1 MMTGTRLKEARKEA
15 GLTLEKLA
23 AEAGVSKQS
32 IALIESGKTKGPRSY
47 TLFKIA
53 DTLGVEPRWLA
64 TGTGPK
70 QLKNHSNINQELLAS
85 IAASISSSAQ
95 DREIDLTAEQFGELV
110 AYIYDAQMSG
120 RFDQDPL
127 STLISFAANLN
138 N

>member
-1 MMTGTRLKEARKEA
+1 MTGTRLKEARKEA
-15 GLTLEKLA
+15 GFTLEKLA

-32 IALIESGKTKGPRSY
+32 IALIESGKTKGPRSD

-53 DTLGVEPRWLA
+53 DTLGVEPRWLV

-70 QLKNHSNINQELLAS
+70 QRNNQSSINQELLAT
-85 IAASISSSAQ
+85 IAGSISSSAE
-95 DREIDLTAEQFGELV
+95 DRQIKLSAEQFGELV

-127 STLISFAANLN
+127 STLIAFAANLN
-138 N
+138 A

>member
-1 MMTGTRLKEARKEA
+1 MTGMRLKQARKEA

-32 IALIESGKTKGPRSY
+32 IALIESGKTKGPRSD

-70 QLKNHSNINQELLAS
+70 QRNHHGNINQ
-85 IAASISSSAQ
+85 
-95 DREIDLTAEQFGELV
+95 
-110 AYIYDAQMSG
+110 
-120 RFDQDPL
+120 
-127 STLISFAANLN
+127 
-138 N
+138 